1 VTTFAATVPD
11 FNQLLDTP
19 KPIRRAAIDS
29 MVEENRRATPISA
42 VNDRAVKRLSISE
55 LNDLDIDEIRRRY
68 NSTRVDT
75 RGPVTRFLDLID
87 LPRNAIANV
96 LSRSTGRRMEQE
108 GNTAALGLGRVNYSD
123 VLDDLGVSN
132 RVVRGVVGFLGDVAL
147 DPLTY
152 AGGLGGGLRLGKAVT
167 MGRKGRSAFS
177 AAIDAVKSGRTIED
191 KAIARYASA
200 IGYGPE
206 QLAERFAKGEAPK
219 VADELATHFY
229 GGIPTKRNKA
239 LAALLQDDLHVK
251 GESSLAKHI
260 ASYTTDT
267 MEAAAKEPID
277 AAQALY
283 REYGRPYAK
292 GLRIVKNPD
301 AALGFDLTTAR
312 SVPHGTGVL
321 HVPFTDLQVSVPAF
335 TRGAQDAAVVAGLA
349 KNSASA
355 FRENSTI
362 KTAMEMAVSKFDD
375 IDEKIKDLT
384 ENPADYASSIEAGD
398 IVGADNWRHK
408 TAKDIIAGSDD
419 LAYHGTSPEV
429 SQQISENGLES
440 GGITHDIGQLNAY
453 VGKDGHVVVF
463 RKSTL
468 PKGIRDRLGKSGTVE
483 QFVSG
488 ENLGDMV
495 SGGDFSPGEL
505 VSSDK
510 LFPEAVFTKDEF
522 DRIQNAKASVSSG
535 NAGKYLK
542 ALRKEA
548 EDAYLDIAKTL
559 QTAQVDPL
567 ADPASIMHAADVH
580 AAYKARLDM
589 LSNQTENMRDEYAQL
604 KKLWGETVGPEGD
617 VEKEVAG
624 RVRVQKNLYDTQ
636 RDTHNQLIKSTEQ
649 AVRERVENAKM
660 QHSVARDTLSR
671 AVDRAELEHDN
682 RIRSVQQELGIPNEH
697 LADYGQLSH
706 NVQRKLYE
714 LDKSAYDAEK
724 AAHDARRAKAEA
736 AINDFVQAEKQ
747 AHANYGQYT
756 ELPGAGVENVGPMRT
771 ITPTT
776 FAEQLPEGPGVP
788 FKKPP
793 FDPLAARVKAI
804 DQLGIDQNILKEF
817 PKEPPRFDSA
827 AIAEHRDFKRTK
839 HLERRDAQIRRI
851 KRNAG
856 FGVDDVGPPAPP
868 GNERLPTFNRNETRA
883 RLAQE
888 MGVADTTF
896 NPDAARAEALS
907 KLGIDETAFTPFPEF
922 DEAAQRERL
931 TQDALDR
938 YKAGTDES
946 LARVAS
952 LTKDDIDRMA
962 AEFDVMQKKRDAALH
977 IAARSQTPITAT
989 LNSSDRA
996 ASNAA
1001 RYALGLTDDFMGNT
1015 FLGTVAS
1022 ATSSMARGKGEWG
1035 EKVAQTMQDIAAY
1048 GRDKLGLSES
1058 GIKAFQ
1064 RDYVKSLTLNQTE
1077 AFKTIA
1083 HDITTGIKQLGLS
1096 AQDSQAASRLLS
1108 ALIFTGDRDPKLL
1121 AKTDQAGRDIVTAM
1135 QGGLL
1140 SRPEVAQTLNQL
1152 ASNARRSLD
1161 QLREQ
1166 YGIKH
1171 YFPNVLTPETSQRIS
1186 SRLDNVRGVRP
1197 SQQVAGFG
1205 EKIPAVEAVERFQK
1219 PRSTTEYTFTLPDVT
1234 KNNPDGLQLRK
1245 EYKYSPHMD
1254 IYKAYSPE
1262 QVALYFDKDE
1272 QALVNQYKETVAA
1285 WESLTAEEKSAATVH
1300 ELSPQE
1306 INYRVREN
1314 KMLQPLHGYK
1324 LSGDFFET
1332 DAALSLASR
1341 FGQEERNHYA
1351 KQFQQIMSQIALPDA
1366 DSKLKSF
1373 DKKTGDYETVFGVK
1387 GKINMEGRRGPTLTV
1402 GGERFRK
1409 IKVDLPPDISPIS
1422 GHNQDVPGID
1432 QTLGAWYP
1440 EQIADLLEDTSGVL
1454 SDQGKV
1460 EGLAKAGEEIAKL
1473 WKVTTLTHTSWTIN
1487 DVLGNLFLAV
1497 ASGAPVGGVVKRLK
1511 DAMMFARAAAKN
1523 DRDTLSK
1530 MTFDLGGRTVTGIE
1544 LLDSPVRQALG
1555 GHGAGEAISH
1565 VHGIAATPPRTNSTM
1580 DVLAS
1585 LVKGDAQPLK
1595 DDAAQMIAAG
1605 RAKALQGEEPVGG
1618 FKGAV
1623 QKAKT
1628 GYQIGMNEGLIRR
1641 VWEPWA
1647 RLNGV
1652 ANDWIRTAVYMAL
1665 LDDGNDAA
1673 AAASFVNRNL
1683 LDMSVLTSF
1692 DRKARRLV
1700 PFYNWIKASGVY
1712 GMRQLFENPKF
1723 FSMTPHVRDALE
1735 TAFNGEANLEPQ
1747 QRPTWLRD
1755 QQALQIGTDP
1765 DTRKALTLTSSL
1777 PTEAATYGTTF
1788 LFSPV
1793 LGGQALQDS
1802 LGYLLNSVT
1811 PIIKAPAEIAAGRSF
1826 YTKQTIGPEGRGD
1839 MTIPEYLANQVR
1851 PLRELGIGS
1860 IRQSPLGRAFD
1871 QGIGSGLA
1879 RATIGGRIQ
1888 PLDEERRVF
1897 QLQREADDIANA
1909 LRKRINLAERDGNKD
1924 ASLDARVKLLRH
1936 FENMQR
1942 NGLKIPVWAQGQV
1955 AAVQ

>member
-1 VTTFAATVPD
+1 MTTFAATVPD

-87 LPRNAIANV
+87 LPRNAVANV
-96 LSRSTGRRMEQE
+96 ISRSTGRRMEQE
-108 GNTAALGLGRVNYSD
+108 GNTGTFGLGRVHYSD

-147 DPLTY
+147 DLTTY
-152 AGGLGGGLRLGKAVT
+152 LGGLGYGVKLGRAATLTREGRAALSGAV
-167 MGRKGRSAFS
+167 
-177 AAIDAVKSGRTIED
+177 DAVKAGR
-191 KAIARYASA
+191 AIDNPLIANYAKS

-239 LAALLQDDLHVK
+239 LAAILQDDLHVK

-301 AALGFDLTTAR
+301 AALGFDLTTSR

-375 IDEKIKDLT
+375 IDERIKLVSDPNLPAEVLNDFDTTERAVTLKDLK
-384 ENPADYASSIEAGD
+384 EEA
-398 IVGADNWRHK
+398 
-408 TAKDIIAGSDD
+408 
-419 LAYHGTSPEV
+419 
-429 SQQISENGLES
+429 
-440 GGITHDIGQLNAY
+440 
-453 VGKDGHVVVF
+453 
-463 RKSTL
+463 
-468 PKGIRDRLGKSGTVE
+468 
-483 QFVSG
+483 
-488 ENLGDMV
+488 
-495 SGGDFSPGEL
+495 
-505 VSSDK
+505 
-510 LFPEAVFTKDEF
+510 
-522 DRIQNAKASVSSG
+522 QN
-535 NAGKYLK
+535 
-542 ALRKEA
+542 
-548 EDAYLDIAKTL
+548 AYLDIAKTL
-559 QTAQVDPL
+559 QTAQVSPL
-567 ADPASIMHAADVH
+567 SDPASIMHAADVH
-580 AAYKARLDM
+580 AAYKSRLDM
-589 LSNQTENMRDEYAQL
+589 LSNQTENMRDEYANL
-604 KKLWGETVGPEGD
+604 KKLWGDTIGPGGD
-617 VEKEVAG
+617 VEKEVG
-624 RVRVQKNLYDTQ
+624 DRLRVQKNLYDTQ
-636 RDTHNQLIKSTEQ
+636 RDTHNQLIKSTDK
-649 AVRERVENAKM
+649 AVRERVENARM

-671 AVDRAELEHDN
+671 AVDRAEIEHND
-682 RIRSVQQELGIPNEH
+682 RIRSVQQELGIPDEH

-771 ITPTT
+771 TTPTT
-776 FAEQLPEGPGVP
+776 FSQELPPGQYGPP
-788 FKKPP
+788 STFKKPP

-804 DQLGIDQNILKEF
+804 DQLGIDQDILKEF

-856 FGVDDVGPPAPP
+856 FGVEDVGPPAPP

-896 NPDAARAEALS
+896 DPNTARAESLS
-907 KLGIDETAFTPFPEF
+907 KLGIDETAFTPFPDF

-931 TQDALDR
+931 TQDTLDR
-938 YKAGTDES
+938 YKTSTDES
-946 LARVAS
+946 LARVADLS
-952 LTKDDIDRMA
+952 KDDIDRMA

-1035 EKVAQTMQDIAAY
+1035 EKVAQTLQDIAAY

-1135 QGGLL
+1135 EGGLL
-1140 SRPEVAQTLNQL
+1140 SRPEVAQTLKQL
-1152 ASNARRSLD
+1152 ASNARKSLD

-1205 EKIPAVEAVERFQK
+1205 ERIPAVEAVERFQK
-1219 PRSTTEYTFTLPDVT
+1219 PRSTTEYTFTLPTVDQEKT
-1234 KNNPDGLQLRK
+1234 
-1245 EYKYSPHMD
+1245 YAYSPHMD

-1262 QVALYFDKDE
+1262 QVALYFTPEE
-1272 QALVNQYKETVAA
+1272 QSLVNQYKETVAA
-1285 WESLTAEEKSAATVH
+1285 WESLTAEEKAAATVH

-1497 ASGAPVGGVVKRLK
+1497 ASGAPIGGVVKRLK

-1523 DRDTLSK
+1523 DRAALSK

-1605 RAKALQGEEPVGG
+1605 RAKALQGEDPVGG

-1673 AAASFVNRNL
+1673 SAASFVNRNL

-1692 DRKARRLV
+1692 DRKARRWV

-1735 TAFNGEANLEPQ
+1735 TAINGEANLEPQ

-1788 LFSPV
+1788 IFSPV

-1955 AAVQ
+1955 AAVAQ